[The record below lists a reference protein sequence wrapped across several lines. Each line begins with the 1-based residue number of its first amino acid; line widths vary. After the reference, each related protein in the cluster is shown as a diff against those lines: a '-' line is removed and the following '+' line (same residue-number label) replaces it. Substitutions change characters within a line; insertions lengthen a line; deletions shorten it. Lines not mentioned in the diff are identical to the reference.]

1 MITLLLQMCCCVL
14 ASLMMPN
21 LLLSGVSR
29 PVQQQSV
36 TTPTYPSALGPDGP
50 SLPRSALAE
59 HDRRPNE
66 TQAHTAAA
74 TANPP
79 QQTLQGV

>member
-29 PVQQQSV
+29 PVQQQPM
-36 TTPTYPSALGPDGP
+36 TTPTCPSALGPDGP
-50 SLPRSALAE
+50 SLPQSALAE
-59 HDRRPNE
+59 HDRRLHE
-66 TQAHTAAA
+66 AQAHA

-79 QQTLQGV
+79 QQAGQGV